1 MGAFLCLAISFD
13 FTPVHFFV
21 CSETC
26 DIVGDVSYEEL
37 RAIAYDEAKRG
48 ISLQSIVRKHVDC
61 L

>member
-1 MGAFLCLAISFD
+1 MQCFSSDL
-13 FTPVHFFV
+13 TPLHFFV
-21 CSETC
+21 CSQPC

-61 L
+61 F